1 MADDTFL
8 YKYLKDPKG
17 NQYISKEYLDDYY
30 EKFFKELNN
39 DDVDERN
46 IFFVRLGLAYK
57 NLDRYLISL
66 KKSELCYNDNKNG
79 IKKPRLFYFL
89 SRDVVD
95 TEDDKCDTT
104 VKPNHPK
111 LTEMAK
117 DFVDSLSSSRKDEI
131 DKYTREFGGEFFNY
145 EEYAH
150 IILGALLL
158 KEEKGVMKNFYNY
171 IYNNA
176 KEKKTKRNDKSFR
189 INMKKLTISD
199 EELDK
204 LYSEL
209 EKWIVMNKKS
219 SKTEGPP
226 KLESKNDS
234 AAVAL
239 GIANA
244 LLQDTPMPRPARPVS
259 EGSGSEAAEAK
270 AAAERAQR
278 EAAEAEAKAAAE
290 AKKQEEAKAVS
301 LAIATAAAA
310 EAEAKAAAER
320 AQREAAE
327 AEAKAAAEAKKQE
340 EAKAVSLAIA
350 TAAAAEAAEAE
361 AKAAAEAKKQEE
373 AKAVSLAIAT
383 AAAAEAE
390 AKAAATAAT
399 AATKIQALRR
409 GKQARQQAAA
419 VDAAAADAAAAA
431 EAQRRLREEEAAEN
445 MRKNAAVA
453 LALGIAAAEQ
463 AEFEER
469 MMEAQK
475 KEQEK
480 KQEEEAERSRM
491 IASSVA
497 LAIAM
502 AEAKREEETPKTVVK
517 SIFKRAEIYY
527 GAHNVGEATVKNAE
541 KIYNLDSDFERGA
554 RSRLFLDRNG
564 VALPVQ
570 SRGSVIYVAPKR
582 ATPPSSLTFPNFFNR
597 TLSQPSQQG
606 GGPQIGGEE
615 LFNKINNEKIILL
628 YLSGYTDKDANS
640 QHTYQGAFEYLLR
653 IFLNLMAI
661 RNDLI
666 NDLINILKDNNDQSD
681 KDQSDKDKS
690 DNSIEF
696 AEIGMLTLLVNIAI
710 STLLILIYPSGSLRW
725 DEGKNAEGKEKETR
739 IDNYKENWGMYK
751 DWNRSLGD
759 DGDNDEDILFFKFLS
774 YIGSKGGATSLNRQI
789 KWPWSAGY
797 LKRTTFRWPVSAE
810 RSQPN
815 SFKEFEGADRGP
827 HLELTKYTGLNY
839 DKDNDSSP
847 PSFNKHNASLANDW
861 RKDLKLLVKILKQGI
876 VETKGGE
883 TSKVAAAAAAEKAK
897 AEKAAAAAAEKAEEA
912 AAAAEKAKAEEEAA
926 KAKAEEE
933 AAAAAEKAKAEE
945 EAAKAKAE
953 EAAAAAEK
961 AKAEEEAA
969 KEAANEAEKLIN
981 IILEAGEIYDSRNSD
996 EAGRRIAAK
1005 VKDIATMK
1013 NASENKQ
1020 KAKTLKE
1027 KWKNIAMPSESKN
1040 TAKKKNKTI
1049 YNLGVFARY
1058 YVHKIVRELMHIREV
1073 RDHAHPDYA
1082 FNDYKMWKKKARY
1095 INYINIKNKPKLLDE
1110 DVFNNIFPNE
1120 TKAEDWVNKMVD
1132 IEKKKA
1138 QKGGELPAIFE
1149 TWLNTINDKEY
1160 SMVEEV
1166 IKVILKVIENME
1178 KQLNPVDD
1186 DIVFKYYS
1194 DFGKYYVKYKR
1205 YIQPPG
1211 ELGEAAK
1218 LVAAK
1223 LVAEGLKKEPK
1234 GNKSSAES
1242 GGDSEKEDE
1251 YFNETSIWGEL
1262 NHPLYSINTEMIFKD
1277 YDAVRSGGGNTKTL
1291 KRRKDVNNSTRKR

>member
-278 EAAEAEAKAAAE
+278 
-290 AKKQEEAKAVS
+290 
-301 LAIATAAAA
+301 
-310 EAEAKAAAER
+310 
-320 AQREAAE
+320 
-327 AEAKAAAEAKKQE
+327 
-340 EAKAVSLAIA
+340 
-350 TAAAAEAAEAE
+350 EAAEAE

-774 YIGSKGGATSLNRQI
+774 YIGSKGGANSLNRQI

-897 AEKAAAAAAEKAEEA
+897 AEKAAAAAAE
-912 AAAAEKAKAEEEAA
+912 
-926 KAKAEEE
+926 
-933 AAAAAEKAKAEE
+933 
-945 EAAKAKAE
+945 KAE

>member
-8 YKYLKDPKG
+8 YKYLKEPYKFDG
-17 NQYISKEYLDDYY
+17 NEYISKEYLDDYY

-39 DDVDERN
+39 EDGDEKN
-46 IFFVRLGLAYK
+46 IFFIRLGLAYK

-66 KKSELCYNDNKNG
+66 EKSEVCYNDNIKN

-89 SRDVVD
+89 SRDVLD

-104 VKPNHPK
+104 VKPNHPE

-117 DFVDSLSSSRKDEI
+117 DFVDSLSSSRKEEI
-131 DKYTREFGGEFFNY
+131 AKYTREFGGEFFNY

-158 KEEKGVMKNFYNY
+158 KEEKRVMKNFYNY

-176 KEKKTKRNDKSFR
+176 KENKTNRNDKSFR
-189 INMKKLTISD
+189 LNMKKLTISD

-219 SKTEGPP
+219 SKREGPP

-244 LLQDTPMPRPARPVS
+244 LLQDTPMPRPARLSAP
-259 EGSGSEAAEAK
+259 EGSGGEAESLALAI
-270 AAAERAQR
+270 ATA
-278 EAAEAEAKAAAE
+278 AAEAEAKAAVDAAE
-290 AKKQEEAKAVS
+290 AKAAADAAGLIQNAARVMSARKAAAARKAASVKLQAAVRGRLVRDKVAKEQEEAKAVS

-310 EAEAKAAAER
+310 EAEAKAAAAAKMAA
-320 AQREAAE
+320 AQAE
-327 AEAKAAAEAKKQE
+327 AEAAAKE
-340 EAKAVSLAIA
+340 EA
-350 TAAAAEAAEAE
+350 
-361 AKAAAEAKKQEE
+361 
-373 AKAVSLAIAT
+373 
-383 AAAAEAE
+383 
-390 AKAAATAAT
+390 
-399 AATKIQALRR
+399 
-409 GKQARQQAAA
+409 AR
-419 VDAAAADAAAAA
+419 
-431 EAQRRLREEEAAEN
+431 REEEAAEN
-445 MRKNAAVA
+445 MLKNAAVA

-463 AEFEER
+463 AELEAR
-469 MMEAQK
+469 MMETQN

-480 KQEEEAERSRM
+480 KQKEEEAERSRM

-527 GAHNVGEATVKNAE
+527 GADNVAEATVKNAE
-541 KIYNLDSDFERGA
+541 KIYNLDSEFERGA
-554 RSRLFLDRNG
+554 KSRLFLDRNG
-564 VALPVQ
+564 VALPVR
-570 SRGSVIYVAPKR
+570 SRGSVIYVAPK
-582 ATPPSSLTFPNFFNR
+582 PGSSGQSSLTFPNFFNHTR
-597 TLSQPSQQG
+597 SYQKGGGLQG
-606 GGPQIGGEE
+606 GVQSDGKE

-628 YLSGYTDKDANS
+628 YLSGYNDNEANS
-640 QHTYQGAFEYLLR
+640 NNTYQGTFEYLLR

-666 NDLINILKDNNDQSD
+666 NDLINILKDNKEQSD
-681 KDQSDKDKS
+681 KNQSDKDKS

-710 STLLILIYPSGSLRW
+710 STLLILIYPSGGLQW
-725 DEGKNAEGKEKETR
+725 DEGTNANDKVIVTR
-739 IDNYKENWGMYK
+739 IDNYKENWRKYK
-751 DWNRSLGD
+751 DWNRNLGD

-774 YIGSKGGATSLNRQI
+774 YIGGMGGASLTHTIQ
-789 KWPWSAGY
+789 WPWSAGY
-797 LKRTTFRWPVSAE
+797 LKRTTLRWPVSAE

-839 DKDNDSSP
+839 DKDNDRSAA
-847 PSFNKHNASLANDW
+847 PSFNKHNASLADDW

-876 VETKGGE
+876 VETEGGE
-883 TSKVAAAAAAEKAK
+883 AVAALAAAAAAEK
-897 AEKAAAAAAEKAEEA
+897 
-912 AAAAEKAKAEEEAA
+912 AA

-933 AAAAAEKAKAEE
+933 ATK
-945 EAAKAKAE
+945 
-953 EAAAAAEK
+953 
-961 AKAEEEAA
+961 EAA
-969 KEAANEAEKLIN
+969 KEAEKLID
-981 IILEAGEIYDSRNSD
+981 IILKAGKIYDSRNSD
-996 EAGRRIAAK
+996 KAGRRIAAK
-1005 VKDIATMK
+1005 VKDTATK
-1013 NASENKQ
+1013 TNEDKNKQ

-1027 KWKNIAMPSESKN
+1027 TWKNIARPSKSKN
-1040 TAKKKNKTI
+1040 TAKENDNIKK
-1049 YNLGVFARY
+1049 LGVFARY
-1058 YVHKIVRELMHIREV
+1058 YVHKIVRELMHIRDV
-1073 RDHAHPDYA
+1073 RDRAYEGSVSNYA
-1082 FNDYKMWKKKARY
+1082 FNDYKIWKKKAQDIIY
-1095 INYINIKNKPKLLDE
+1095 IYNKDESKLLGK

-1132 IEKKKA
+1132 IENKKT

-1149 TWLNTINDKEY
+1149 TWLNTINNKEY

-1186 DIVFKYYS
+1186 DSVFKYYS
-1194 DFGKYYVKYKR
+1194 DFGKYYVKYER
-1205 YIQPPG
+1205 YIQPTG
-1211 ELGEAAK
+1211 ELGKAA
-1218 LVAAK
+1218 AA
-1223 LVAEGLKKEPK
+1223 AAASLKKEPK

-1242 GGDSEKEDE
+1242 GVDNDDEGGDSDKEGDTDKKDNK
-1251 YFNETSIWGEL
+1251 YFNNNSIWGEL
-1262 NHPLYSINTEMIFKD
+1262 NHPLYSINTKMIFTKD
-1277 YDAVRSGGGNTKTL
+1277 YDAVRSGGGKTKTL
-1291 KRRKDVNNSTRKR
+1291 KRRKGVNNSTRKR